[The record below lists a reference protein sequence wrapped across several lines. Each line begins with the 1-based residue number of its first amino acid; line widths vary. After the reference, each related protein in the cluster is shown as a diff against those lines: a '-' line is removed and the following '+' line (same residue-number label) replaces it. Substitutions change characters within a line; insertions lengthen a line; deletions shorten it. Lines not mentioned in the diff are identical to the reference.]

1 MNKTI
6 LKTLLI
12 PLLILANVVSTYSQ
26 VDMTTSDL
34 IISSL
39 ERLKEAPEPI
49 IFQNN
54 KQINNQGGH
63 LQGIQYINY
72 EQNDYYVLSGSSEDY
87 SYYSVVKTGKDNLVI
102 SINKIMEKPFK
113 HAGGFQIFKNLMAI
127 GVEDNDAKNRSKVF
141 IFNFDNPQKP
151 QEEPLAIIDR
161 IGASNRATAGC
172 VGITIL
178 SGKVLVVVGDWD
190 TEHLDFYVIDYD
202 KLGQGGEMLKLEY
215 SIDTR
220 KMDKTGWIDEKWLA
234 YQNINF
240 IQDDFH
246 NLYLAGMTSDENDDD
261 ILDLYRV
268 ETINLSSFKLLK
280 IYSRKFKQNEF
291 TKFRWGAGM
300 CVMDDQ
306 QIILVSCGEHIEENS
321 VLNKFFY

>member
-1 MNKTI
+1 MIKTI
-6 LKTLLI
+6 LKTLLL
-12 PLLILANVVSTYSQ
+12 PLLVLANVVSTFSQ
-26 VDMTTSDL
+26 VNTATSDL

-39 ERLKEAPEPI
+39 ERLKEAPVSI

-72 EQNDYYVLSGSSEDY
+72 EQNDYYVLSGSSGDY

-141 IFNFDNPQKP
+141 IFNFNNPEKP
-151 QEEPLAIIDR
+151 PEEPLAIIDR
-161 IGASNRATAGC
+161 MGASNRATAGC
-172 VGITIL
+172 VGITIH
-178 SGKVLVVVGDWD
+178 SDKVLVVVGDWD
-190 TEHLDFYVIDYD
+190 TEHLDFYRIDRK
-202 KLGQGGEMLKLEY
+202 KLGQDGETLKLEY

-234 YQNINF
+234 YQNVNF

-246 NLYLAGMTSDENDDD
+246 NLYLAGMTSDENDEN
-261 ILDLYRV
+261 ILDLYKI
-268 ETINLSSFKLLK
+268 ETSNLSSFKLLK
-280 IYSRKFKQNEF
+280 IYTRKFKQNER
-291 TKFRWGAGM
+291 TKFRWGAGVY
-300 CVMDDQ
+300 VMDDHR
-306 QIILVSCGEHIEENS
+306 IILVSCGEHIEEN
-321 VLNKFFY
+321 VMIHIYE